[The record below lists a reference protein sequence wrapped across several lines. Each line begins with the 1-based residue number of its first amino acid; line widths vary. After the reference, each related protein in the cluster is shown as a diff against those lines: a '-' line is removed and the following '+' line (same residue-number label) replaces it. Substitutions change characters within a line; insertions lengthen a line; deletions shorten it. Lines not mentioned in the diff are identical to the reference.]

1 MAALY
6 APAEARGTICLPRQG
21 VREKSA
27 TMNESRLGKFL
38 GINGTILALSIA
50 RMADGIANS
59 ILFVMI
65 PLYAAKL
72 PDKLIHLPL
81 PLIVGVLIAAYGVAA
96 AGLQP
101 VTATLVDRMG
111 HHKRFIQ
118 AGLVLIC
125 LATLAFILAVRYLD
139 LLGLRIAQGCG
150 LALEIPSTMALM
162 AILTR
167 RESRGASMGFYTTM
181 RMLGLALGPLAGGLL
196 HDRLGF
202 NAAFYTAAAILLLAV
217 LVVQFGVANVQTAE
231 MSSAGRKHR
240 FIDPSLVTSSIVSA
254 GFATFIVASAF
265 TLITTLENEFNSRL
279 SITAFGFATAFSAL
293 MIGRIV
299 FQLPLGKL
307 SDRFGRKPFVLF
319 GLLLLAPVTAFL
331 GEVTT
336 LLEFILLRFIQGL
349 AAAAIIAPALALAGD
364 EARAGGHGRQMSIV
378 TMGFG
383 WGIAFGPL
391 LAGVLSIYS
400 FKLPFWASGGLSLIG
415 AVVVIIFMSET
426 VPKRDA
432 DKSHD

>member
-1 MAALY
+1 MT
-6 APAEARGTICLPRQG
+6 GQG
-21 VREKSA
+21 VRKK
-27 TMNESRLGKFL
+27 TTKMNETRLGKFL
-38 GINGTILALSIA
+38 GVNGTILALSIA

-72 PDKLIHLPL
+72 PDRFIHLPL

-101 VTATLVDRMG
+101 FTAALVDRMG

-125 LATLAFILAVRYLD
+125 LSTLAFILAGRYLD

-162 AILTR
+162 AILTKQ
-167 RESRGASMGFYTTM
+167 ETRGAAMGFYTTM
-181 RMLGLALGPLAGGLL
+181 RMLGLALGPLGGGLL

-202 NAAFYTAAAILLLAV
+202 NAAFYTAAGIILLAV
-217 LVVQFGVANVQTAE
+217 FVVQFWVANVQTSE
-231 MSSAGRKHR
+231 MSSAGQRFR
-240 FIDPSLVTSSIVSA
+240 FIDLSLVTPSIVSA

-279 SITAFGFATAFSAL
+279 SINAFGFATAFSAL
-293 MIGRIV
+293 MIGRFV
-299 FQLPLGKL
+299 FQVPLGKL
-307 SDRFGRKPFVLF
+307 SDRFGRKPFVFL
-319 GLLLLAPVTAFL
+319 GLLLLAPITALL
-331 GEVTT
+331 GEVTS

-349 AAAAIIAPALALAGD
+349 AAAAVIAPALALAGD
-364 EARAGGHGRQMSIV
+364 EAKEGGQGRQMSIV

-391 LAGVLSIYS
+391 LAGVLSSYS
-400 FKLPFWASGGLSLIG
+400 FKLPFWASGGLCLIG
-415 AVVVIIFMSET
+415 AVVVICCMSET
-426 VPKRDA
+426 VPKRKA
-432 DKSHD
+432 GNSH